1 MGSFIT
7 KTVKGSATQPR
18 APALVTHSVRSTAAN
33 GEAGLGR
40 GSAVDVTRRSVL
52 KELGKTVRLRS
63 IRFNPTNSC
72 LCPYFLSLLLLS
84 EGLEAA
90 EGSQEDSSRQ

>member
-1 MGSFIT
+1 M
-7 KTVKGSATQPR
+7 VKGSATQPR

-52 KELGKTVRLRS
+52 KELGKTVRLRLRS
-63 IRFNPTNSC
+63 IRSNPINSC